1 MAYDDNNIFA
11 KILRGELPCTKVC
24 ETDTTIAFMDIMPQ
38 SPGHTLVLPKEPAEM
53 LYDLSD
59 EAAAETIRMTKRV
72 ALAIRDSLQP
82 DGLYVGQFNGSAAGQ
97 TVPHLHFHLIPRWA
111 TQPLGAHSRDVA
123 DPKELE
129 AMAERIRAALK

>member
-72 ALAIRDSLQP
+72 ALAIRDALQP
-82 DGLYVGQFNGSAAGQ
+82 DGLFVGQFNGSAAGQ

-129 AMAERIRAALK
+129 TMAERIRAALK

>member
-11 KILRGELPCTKVC
+11 KILRGELPCTKLC

-38 SPGHTLVLPKEPAEM
+38 SPGHALVLPKEPAEM

-72 ALAIRDSLQP
+72 ALAIREALQP
-82 DGLYVGQFNGSAAGQ
+82 DGLFVGQFNGSAAGQ

>member
-11 KILRGELPCTKVC
+11 KILRGELPCTKVY

-59 EAAAETIRMTKRV
+59 EAAAETIRTTKRV
-72 ALAIRDSLQP
+72 ALAIREALQP
-82 DGLYVGQFNGSAAGQ
+82 DGLFVGQFNGSAAGQ